1 VYKQFDWA
9 RLNNELA
16 PADIKLALNVFNDMR
31 VPVGEIDIDNF
42 DMESPQLERELEF
55 INSIVAEIRKENMNI
70 ESTVDRWDLVFQ
82 RAEKQGF
89 PLDTLTPIVCN
100 ILVLSPSNAA
110 NESMFSLLNY

>member
-1 VYKQFDWA
+1 
-9 RLNNELA
+9 
-16 PADIKLALNVFNDMR
+16 
-31 VPVGEIDIDNF
+31 
-42 DMESPQLERELEF
+42 
-55 INSIVAEIRKENMNI
+55 KENMNI

-110 NESMFSLLNY
+110 NESMFSLLNYYLPKSKSRSNFSTMYSHFMCHSNIPMELSDFRELLINSPDMLEEIASGNKSRHLKQI